1 MIESYH
7 QEAQDFPI
15 SDLRKPTLKTLH
27 VWPCAGRSS
36 SSSRAS
42 PSCSHA
48 FLCLSLL
55 CWAGGLWGH
64 PQCLDYGPPF
74 QPPLHLEFCSSY
86 ENFGCCDQQRDSSIA
101 ARYREIMDAMDLRGR
116 ALCGTYVKD
125 ILCQVGWKI
134 GTHNLCFWLIL
145 ESVLILVASHS

>member
-1 MIESYH
+1 MIESFH

-15 SDLRKPTLKTLH
+15 SDLRKPTLETLH
-27 VWPCAGRSS
+27 IWPCVGRSS

-42 PSCSHA
+42 SSCSRA

-101 ARYREIMDAMDLRGR
+101 ARYREIMDSMDPQGH
-116 ALCGTYVKD
+116 ALCGTYIKD

-134 GTHNLCFWLIL
+134 STHILCFWLIL
-145 ESVLILVASHS
+145 ESVVVLVASRS